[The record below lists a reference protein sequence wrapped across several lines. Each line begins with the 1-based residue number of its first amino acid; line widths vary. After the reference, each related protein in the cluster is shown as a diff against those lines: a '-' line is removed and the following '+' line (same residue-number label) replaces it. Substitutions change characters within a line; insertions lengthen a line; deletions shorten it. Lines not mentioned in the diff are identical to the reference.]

1 MNKYLTIGL
10 SLLPLIAIVV
20 GMIGWMFTLR
30 ADLDTVI
37 KAWESDDI
45 AGVINKLEDKTLD
58 QRDELI
64 ESDLRIIEQID
75 LLKESLAEMERIQSV
90 NTNEMQTIMAD
101 HEYMGEL
108 LTELGEKQPPGERRN
123 YGAYNY

>member
-10 SLLPLIAIVV
+10 SLLPLIAIVI

-37 KAWESDDI
+37 EAWSRDDI
-45 AGVINKLEDKTLD
+45 AGVINQLENKSLD
-58 QRDELI
+58 RRNELI

-75 LLKESLAEMERIQSV
+75 LLKESIAELERVQAV
-90 NTNEMQTIMAD
+90 HQNEMQTIMSE

-108 LTELGEKQPPGERRN
+108 LKELGEKQPPGERRN